1 MSDTKINIS
10 QSCPKLTLDGSLVA
24 AQLWEA
30 NVQVPRRGLEL
41 IRPGAKCRDIAAEL
55 NDLFASLGLLKYK
68 CRLKTNIL

>member
-1 MSDTKINIS
+1 M
-10 QSCPKLTLDGSLVA
+10 
-24 AQLWEA
+24 WEA